1 MAARAAGIRTE
12 VVPLQGGLDL
22 TTPALS
28 LPPGKLIDALNFEP
42 SLTGG
47 YRRMYGSE
55 RFDGHPSPSA
65 QTYWN
70 MVVSSTGVIAAG
82 DIVTGATSG
91 ASAVVLQANG
101 NAELIVTYLSGT
113 FVTEELT
120 VGGVGEATF
129 AVENTTGEATFAVEN
144 PTVSKVSKSA
154 ALTPLLHAT
163 YTNLAAAQ
171 YRLAISKVP
180 GSGPVLGCWYYN
192 GVLYAFRNNAGG
204 TAAAMFKS
212 TASGWSAV
220 TLGLQM
226 QFAQRSGAVT
236 MTSATPGVITF
247 VKHGAANGTPVSFS
261 TTGALYTGITAGVT
275 YYVVSAA
282 TDTFEIAATV
292 GGAAI
297 TTSGS
302 ESGVQTA
309 TFQGF
314 GAVNV
319 GDTLTGATSG
329 STAVV
334 AAALLM
340 TGTWAVQPV
349 GSFIVASQ
357 TGTFVSG
364 EAITDGGQLV
374 GQATT
379 GAVQIVLQPNGRYEF
394 ATDNFTGALTTA
406 KMYGADGTN
415 YAFEFDGTTY
425 VPIITGLHTDTPNY
439 VCVWKNMLTLAYGSN
454 VEVSGIGQPYSWT
467 ALTGAAVIAL
477 GDTCSGLLPQL
488 GDQSGGALAI
498 FTSGIVGRPGKT
510 FILYGNSIADFN
522 LVIQS
527 PDAGAVPHT
536 AQNIGFAYYLDTKG
550 IAQINSTRNYG
561 NFEISTLTR
570 SVQPLIDSKRG
581 LVTAS
586 CTVRSSNQYRL
597 FFNDGT
603 GLILFM
609 QSSISQYTNTPV
621 TSVGGIMPFDMRAD
635 GSVYVNTVASAIDAT
650 GAERIFASGSDGYVY
665 ELERGTSQDGNNIK
679 SHLFTAFNSS
689 KSPRNRKHYHRTV
702 LQATCTGTAEV
713 TVGYTLSYGSA
724 DAADGLQTT
733 QTLIGGGGW
742 WDQFTWDNFVWDAQ
756 YLTDYEVD
764 TPGDGVNLGLII
776 YGDTAIDLPY
786 TISSGI
792 LHFTINRLER

>member
-12 VVPLQGGLDL
+12 VVPLTGGLDL
-22 TTPALS
+22 TTPALQI
-28 LPPGKLIDALNFEP
+28 PPGKLIDALNYEP
-42 SLTGG
+42 ALTGG
-47 YRRMYGSE
+47 YRRMYGYE

-65 QTYWN
+65 QDYWN
-70 MVVSSTGVIAAG
+70 MVVAVTGSIAVGAT
-82 DIVTGATSG
+82 VTGATSG
-91 ASAVVLQANG
+91 ATAVVLQVNG
-101 NAELIVTYLSGT
+101 TTELIVTYLTGT
-113 FVTEELT
+113 FVAETLNVSGT
-120 VGGVGEATF
+120 PEA
-129 AVENTTGEATFAVEN
+129 
-144 PTVSKVSKSA
+144 TVSKVSANA

-163 YTNLAAAQ
+163 YNSLAAAQ

-192 GVLYAFRNNAGG
+192 GALYAFRNNVGG
-204 TAAAMFKS
+204 TAAVMYQS
-212 TASGWSAV
+212 TSNGWVAV

-226 QFAQRSGAVT
+226 QFAQRSGVVT
-236 MTSATPGVITF
+236 MTSASPCVITLT
-247 VKHGAANGTPVSFS
+247 KHGAANGTPVSFA
-261 TTGALYTGITAGVT
+261 TTGALYTGLTAGTT
-275 YYVVSAA
+275 YYVVNA
-282 TDTFEIAATV
+282 TTNTFEVALTV
-292 GGAAI
+292 GGTPI
-297 TTSGS
+297 NTSGS

-314 GAVNV
+314 GQVNV
-319 GDTLTGATSG
+319 GDTITGATSG

-340 TGTWAVQPV
+340 TGTWGVEPV
-349 GSFIVASQ
+349 GSFVFASQ
-357 TGTFVSG
+357 TGTFVTG
-364 EAITDGGQLV
+364 EALTDGGQLV

-379 GAVQIVLQPNGRYEF
+379 GAVQIVLQPGGRYEF
-394 ATDNFTGALTTA
+394 CTANFTGALTTA
-406 KMYGADGTN
+406 KMYGADGAN

-439 VCVWKNMLTLAYGSN
+439 ICAWQNMLILAYGSN
-454 VEVSGIGQPYSWT
+454 VEVSGIGLPYSWT

-488 GDQSGGALAI
+488 GDQTGGALAM
-498 FTSGIVGRPGKT
+498 FTSGIVGLSGKT
-510 FILYGNSIADFN
+510 YILYGTSVADFN

-570 SVQPLIDSKRG
+570 SVQPLIDAKRG
-581 LVTAS
+581 MTTAS
-586 CTVRSSNQYRL
+586 CVVRSTNQYRL

-621 TSVGGIMPFDMRAD
+621 TSVGGIMPFNMQSA
-635 GSVYVNTVASAIDAT
+635 GSMYVNTVASAVDST
-650 GAERIFASGSDGYVY
+650 GVERIFASGSDGYVY
-665 ELERGTSQDGNNIK
+665 ELERGTSQDGANIQ

-702 LQATCTGTAEV
+702 LQATCLGTAEL
-713 TVGYTLSYGSA
+713 TVGYTLSYGSG
-724 DAADGLQTT
+724 DAADGAQTT
-733 QTLIGGGGW
+733 QDLIGGGSW
-742 WDQFTWDNFVWDAQ
+742 WDVFNWDQFNWDAPF
-756 YLTDYEVD
+756 LTDYEID

-792 LHFTINRLER
+792 LHYTINRLER